1 MDWTPNLYGLV
12 LALVILVPLGRKWDI
27 DRKVTIPAAACIG
40 FVSGFAVKALE
51 VLWAPGNLLKLSMQI
66 IVILSL
72 AAALLLW
79 RFFRDPERDVPP
91 GSKTIVSPADGKVI
105 YVKRT
110 EDGRL
115 PLSEKN
121 GEKYSLNEFVHS
133 DMLPVPGTLIG
144 ISMNFLDVHV
154 NRAPIQGRIA
164 ASQRISGLFLSLR
177 LKEAVLRNERR
188 LMVIDN
194 GSVKIGVVQI
204 ASRLVRSII
213 PFVKDGS
220 EVMKGQR
227 IGMIRFGSQVDVYI
241 PHTLPVQVS
250 LKIGQKVKAGL
261 SVLATFETNVE
272 NRATVRGAKALEEP

>member
-1 MDWTPNLYGLV
+1 MDWTPNLYGLILG
-12 LALVILVPLGRKWDI
+12 LAILVPLGWKWDI
-27 DRKVTIPAAACIG
+27 ERRVTIPAAACIG
-40 FVSGFAVKALE
+40 FISGFATKAAE
-51 VLWAPGNLLKLSMQI
+51 TLWSPGELLQLFIQI

-79 RFFRDPERDVPP
+79 RFFRDPDRVSPP
-91 GSKTIVSPADGKVI
+91 GNNSIVSPADGKVI

-121 GEKYSLNEFVHS
+121 GEKYPLTEFLSS
-133 DMLPVPGTLIG
+133 DMLSVPGTLIG

-177 LKEAVLRNERR
+177 IKEAVLRNERR
-188 LMVIDN
+188 LTVIEN
-194 GSVKIGVVQI
+194 GSIRIGVIQI
-204 ASRLVRSII
+204 ASRLVRNII
-213 PFVKDGS
+213 SFVSDGN
-220 EVMKGQR
+220 EVLKGQR

-241 PHTLPVQVS
+241 PQNHPVKVDVT
-250 LKIGQKVKAGL
+250 IGQKVKAGV
-261 SVLATFETNVE
+261 SVLATYQAN
-272 NRATVRGAKALEEP
+272 